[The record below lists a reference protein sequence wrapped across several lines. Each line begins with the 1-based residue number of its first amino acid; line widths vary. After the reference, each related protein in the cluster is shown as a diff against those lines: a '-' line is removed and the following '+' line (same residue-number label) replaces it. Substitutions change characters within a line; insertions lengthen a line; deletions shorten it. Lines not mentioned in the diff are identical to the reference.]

1 MNDRKPS
8 SDGKRLNEQPELDLQ
23 LFESDTKTLHI
34 PTDDSSKKRRTINEE
49 ENRNKKKKK
58 KRRNDLIRQDSNPQL
73 PQQPPQK
80 QQQQQTELDKSSEKS
95 SLISHD
101 LCGRPVLKVPP
112 LKIILSN
119 SNNVIGP
126 NHSEDNVTC
135 NSTFQNTSNYFQ
147 EEKETASTGGD
158 ENRKGEFLLFFSL
171 RNFFLC
177 PDRKRHMS
185 PGALLFD

>member
-8 SDGKRLNEQPELDLQ
+8 SDGKRSNGQPELDLQ

-58 KRRNDLIRQDSNPQL
+58 KRRNDLIRQDSNPLPQQQL
-73 PQQPPQK
+73 PQQ
-80 QQQQQTELDKSSEKS
+80 QQQQIELDKTSEKS
-95 SLISHD
+95 SMISHD

-119 SNNVIGP
+119 SNNVTGT

-135 NSTFQNTSNYFQ
+135 NSTFQNSSNYFQ
-147 EEKETASTGGD
+147 EEKKTASTVGD
-158 ENRKGEFLLFFSL
+158 ENRKGKFLLFFSL
-171 RNFFLC
+171 QNFFLC
-177 PDRKRHMS
+177 PDRKLHMS
-185 PGALLFD
+185 FDALLFD